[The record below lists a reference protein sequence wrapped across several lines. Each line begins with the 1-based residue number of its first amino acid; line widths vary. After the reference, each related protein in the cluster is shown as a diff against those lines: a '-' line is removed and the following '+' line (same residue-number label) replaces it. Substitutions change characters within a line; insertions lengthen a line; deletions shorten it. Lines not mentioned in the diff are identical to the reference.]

1 MYLAITQSVIFMKRP
16 LSFDVLIIGGG
27 LAGLTSALHLS
38 KVGLSVL
45 LIEKSAYPQH
55 KVCGEY
61 VSNEVIPYLRSL
73 DADPG
78 QLNPTQITRFQLTN
92 TSGNKIETQLP
103 LGGFGIS
110 RFALDEFLYKKAK
123 DAGCLIVQDTVTEVL
138 YNNDLFE
145 VKTPHQDYQ
154 AKIVLGAYGKRS
166 SIDHSLQRKFI
177 ANKSPWLAVKAHY
190 RGNFPSDLVAL
201 HNFPGGYCGVSKVEN
216 DLINICYLVNYDSFK
231 QEKNILNHQKSVL
244 HQNPYLKKIF
254 ENSEM
259 HFEAHLSI
267 SQISFQ
273 PKEKVNSHIL
283 MIGDTAGLIHPLC
296 GNGMSM
302 AIHGAKLSSDLIVD
316 YLSGKIPSRAAL
328 EKNYINE
335 WNKNFRSRINT
346 GRLLSRILEHEN
358 YANTLMSGLVMFPGI
373 LPALIKRTHGKPI
386 I

>member
-145 VKTPHQDYQ
+145 V
-154 AKIVLGAYGKRS
+154 
-166 SIDHSLQRKFI
+166 
-177 ANKSPWLAVKAHY
+177 
-190 RGNFPSDLVAL
+190 
-201 HNFPGGYCGVSKVEN
+201 
-216 DLINICYLVNYDSFK
+216 
-231 QEKNILNHQKSVL
+231 
-244 HQNPYLKKIF
+244 
-254 ENSEM
+254 
-259 HFEAHLSI
+259 
-267 SQISFQ
+267 
-273 PKEKVNSHIL
+273 
-283 MIGDTAGLIHPLC
+283 
-296 GNGMSM
+296 
-302 AIHGAKLSSDLIVD
+302 
-316 YLSGKIPSRAAL
+316 
-328 EKNYINE
+328 
-335 WNKNFRSRINT
+335 
-346 GRLLSRILEHEN
+346 
-358 YANTLMSGLVMFPGI
+358 
-373 LPALIKRTHGKPI
+373 
-386 I
+386 